1 MKKIISILF
10 VTLVLVCASC
20 STETEQQPVVDNI
33 PTSIYSMRL
42 SADVHSFETGTT
54 RADGGYQW
62 EDMARIY
69 LRFHVGED
77 VVSGTAVYSLGS
89 QEWTVTTNQS
99 LPTDIDGDCEAYYF
113 VNTDGQSGQS
123 VKLTVQSIVYQ
134 DMEGSFVLT
143 EDNALLVRLL
153 LAPRTGR
160 VRFKGKPSTAFA
172 VTGLTSMTT
181 YDIASNT
188 FSTSDAKLVGKLDA
202 EGDAGYYYVCFTDA
216 EKRQLTVDAIGKGAY
231 LRTFGEEVLAAGQ
244 SGYITLPNM
253 ENMSGWTLVN
263 VDNQQEIVLATVST
277 TEISNIRSKFAT
289 LKAMVGDNG
298 NGTLSETGFVY
309 ALNSNPTIDNGT
321 KVALGKS
328 SQMQVRLSNL
338 SAETTYYVR
347 AYAQNERG
355 IAYGSATSFTTLSAE
370 EDGTIFG
377 KDGYGG
383 DEDLNGDN
391 SSSGTIDKGSFGDDE
406 DLNSTNSSSG
416 TINKDGYKDDEN
428 WN

>member
-1 MKKIISILF
+1 MKKIISVLF

-20 STETEQQPVVDNI
+20 STDTEQHPVVDNI
-33 PTSIYSMRL
+33 PTGIYSMRL
-42 SADVHSFETGTT
+42 SADVHGFETGTT

-77 VVSGTAVYSLGS
+77 VVSGTAVYSQGS

-123 VKLTVQSIVYQ
+123 IKLTVQSIVYQ

-143 EDNALLVRLL
+143 EDNTMLVRLL
-153 LAPRTGR
+153 LTPRTGR
-160 VRFKGKPSTAFA
+160 VRFKGNPSTAFA

-216 EKRQLTVDAIGKGAY
+216 EKRQLMVDATGKGAY

-253 ENMSGWTLVN
+253 EDMGGWTLVN

-277 TEISNIRSKFAT
+277 TEVSNIRSKFAT
-289 LKAMVGDNG
+289 LKATVGDNG

-309 ALNSNPTIDNGT
+309 SPNANPTIDNGMKTT
-321 KVALGKS
+321 KGKS
-328 SQMQVRLSNL
+328 AQIENRISDL
-338 SAETTYYVR
+338 AELTTYYVR
-347 AYAQNERG
+347 AYAINEKG
-355 IAYGSATSFTTLSAE
+355 IAYGSATSFTTLSTE

-377 KDGYGG
+377 KDGYGE
-383 DEDLNGDN
+383 DEDLNGN
-391 SSSGTIDKGSFGDDE
+391 SDSGGTIDKDGYGEDE
-406 DLNSTNSSSG
+406 NLNSRSRSSG
-416 TINKDGYKDDEN
+416 TINKDGYNDDEN